1 MKNRKIIIG
10 SRGSKLALIYA
21 EKAREKILKY
31 SKDFGIEEV
40 IIKEIVT
47 KGDQVQDKRLSEV
60 GGKGLFSK
68 TIEVELLEKK
78 IDIAVHALK
87 DMPSEATKGLLTD
100 CFLER
105 NDPREILIS
114 KDNKDLKDLASNSI
128 IGTSSFRREFQI
140 KKIRDDLNC
149 KLIRGNVDTR
159 IRKLNENLYDAVILS
174 YAGINSLGLNQNISQ
189 IFSTSEI
196 IPCAGQ
202 GVIALQCR
210 NDDED
215 LIELLKSVNHQS
227 TQNSIKTE
235 RDVLKVLEGDCE
247 TAVGVFARIND
258 NKIDI
263 AIHALKDM
271 PSEETEG
278 LLTNCF
284 LERNDPREI
293 LISRDKKY
301 LKDLAPNS
309 IIGTSSYRR
318 EFQIKKIRK
327 DLECKLIRGNV
338 DTRIKKLN
346 ENLYDA
352 IILSYAGINSLGLD
366 QDISQTFSTT
376 ELIPSAGQGVIA
388 LQCRSNDE
396 ELIELLKKINHQTTH
411 NSIKAERNV
420 LKVLEGD
427 CETAVGVFASIDGD
441 KINLEAELFSLDGS
455 KRFYLKLSEN
465 IDKANELGIE
475 MGKTLKKISNN
486 SYKK

>member
-21 EKAREKILKY
+21 EKAREKILNH

-87 DMPSEATKGLLTD
+87 DMPSEETKGLLTD

-114 KDNKDLKDLASNSI
+114 KDNKHLKDLALNSI

-159 IRKLNENLYDAVILS
+159 IRKLNENLYDAIILS
-174 YAGINSLGLNQNISQ
+174 YAGIDSLGLNQNISQ
-189 IFSTSEI
+189 TFSTSEI

-210 NDDED
+210 D
-215 LIELLKSVNHQS
+215 
-227 TQNSIKTE
+227 
-235 RDVLKVLEGDCE
+235 
-247 TAVGVFARIND
+247 
-258 NKIDI
+258 
-263 AIHALKDM
+263 
-271 PSEETEG
+271 
-278 LLTNCF
+278 
-284 LERNDPREI
+284 
-293 LISRDKKY
+293 
-301 LKDLAPNS
+301 
-309 IIGTSSYRR
+309 
-318 EFQIKKIRK
+318 
-327 DLECKLIRGNV
+327 
-338 DTRIKKLN
+338 
-346 ENLYDA
+346 
-352 IILSYAGINSLGLD
+352 
-366 QDISQTFSTT
+366 
-376 ELIPSAGQGVIA
+376 
-388 LQCRSNDE
+388 NDE
-396 ELIELLKKINHQTTH
+396 GLIELLKKIDHQSTH
-411 NSIKAERNV
+411 SSIKAERNV

-427 CETAVGVFASIDGD
+427 CETAIGAFANIEGD
-441 KINLEAELFSLDGS
+441 KIILEVELFSLDGS
-455 KRFYLKLSEN
+455 KRFYLKSSES
-465 IDKANELGIE
+465 IDKAEELGIE
-475 MGKTLKKISNN
+475 MGKTLKKMSNN